1 MTEFDCLDPIL
12 GERVLDGAR
21 PASGPPSPEHL
32 AHLAACNQCR
42 TSIERTRRV
51 ARIWRSLEP
60 SAEEVSAF
68 QIALAARATQRP
80 QARGTLHAVLAATV
94 LFAAVASAAV
104 GFVANVGRST
114 ALARARPPV
123 TIAAPHPKASSSGP
137 STRPSEEDAVPVDEL
152 PLATPSLA
160 PTRPATR
167 RPSPS
172 KNADG
177 RSAAPG
183 AWTDAA
189 SAMRDGDYDR
199 AERAF
204 DVLAN
209 APDAATRDS
218 ARLAR
223 AQLWLAEGRRL
234 EARHALEN
242 LANSAG
248 TVFVRERAA
257 AALEN
262 ER

>member
-12 GERVLDGAR
+12 GERVFDSAR
-21 PASGPPSPEHL
+21 PASAPPSPEHL
-32 AHLAACNQCR
+32 AHLATCNQCR
-42 TSIERTRRV
+42 MSIERMRRL
-51 ARIWRSLEP
+51 ARVWRSLEP

-68 QIALAARATQRP
+68 QIRLAARTTRRP
-80 QARGTLHAVLAATV
+80 RSRWTLSAVLAATV

-104 GFVANVGRST
+104 RIVAHVGRST
-114 ALARARPPV
+114 ALARVERPPM
-123 TIAAPHPKASSSGP
+123 TIAAPHPKASSSAP

-152 PLATPSLA
+152 PVVTQSLA
-160 PTRPATR
+160 PARH
-167 RPSPS
+167 PSPS
-172 KNADG
+172 KNADE
-177 RSAAPG
+177 RSAPRT

-223 AQLWLAEGRRL
+223 AELWLAEGRRL
-234 EARHALEN
+234 EARHALES

-248 TVFVRERAA
+248 SVFVRERAA